1 MIAGRRVAVTGADGA
16 LGAELGRQVG
26 ALGSAAVRL
35 FAGDVR
41 HPQAVDEFFENAR
54 PDVVL
59 HASTLT
65 YRRLT
70 ERRPS
75 EAVKT
80 NVQGTDHVLRA
91 SAKVGAERFVLV
103 SSDLAADPGASMA
116 GASLR
121 VAELIVERAAARAR
135 RKQGGSA
142 PVFAVVR
149 VGQVADAGPEGSLL
163 SVLEAQVSAGGPV
176 TLSSPDA
183 VRSLVTLRQAASR
196 VLGAVDIAVS
206 GGIYEVDM
214 GEPVRVADLVARI
227 ARERGLPEVR
237 LRFTDPR
244 DAYPSRG
251 VTGAK
256 QSTATGTSHVLSV
269 AGSQDT
275 AKLADLPERLQTVYA
290 AARKNRDPK
299 VRQQLTKLARG

>member
-1 MIAGRRVAVTGADGA
+1 VTGADSA

-41 HPQAVDEFFENAR
+41 NPQAVDEFFGDAR

-59 HASTLT
+59 HAATLT
-65 YRRLT
+65 HRRLT

-91 SAKVGAERFVLV
+91 SVKAGAERFVLV
-103 SSDLAADPGASMA
+103 SSDLAGDPAASMA
-116 GASLR
+116 GASMR
-121 VAELIVERAAARAR
+121 VAELVVERAAARAR
-135 RKQGGSA
+135 KKQGPSA
-142 PVFAVVR
+142 PVFAAVR
-149 VGQVADAGPEGSLL
+149 VGQVADAGPEGPLL
-163 SVLEAQVSAGGPV
+163 SMLAAQVAAGGPV
-176 TLSSPDA
+176 TLSSPGA

-196 VLGAVDIAVS
+196 VLDAVEVAVS

-214 GEPVRVADLVARI
+214 GEPVRVVELVARI
-227 ARERGLPEVR
+227 ARERGLPEVPV
-237 LRFTDPR
+237 RFTDPR
-244 DAYPSRG
+244 NAYPSRG
-251 VTGAK
+251 VTVAK
-256 QSTATGTSHVLSV
+256 QRAATGTSHVLSV
-269 AGSQDT
+269 AGCQDT
-275 AKLADLPERLQTVYA
+275 SKLADLPERLQKVYA

-299 VRQQLTKLARG
+299 VRHQLTSLARA